1 MLDIAL
7 CEAGIFTRSPRRGTS
22 RRKALP
28 QRTVEQL
35 VALRIPSP
43 FDELTV
49 AYVTA
54 YQQRVSRNY
63 NTICKKVLS
72 LSYFWQYM
80 TKEHPDIT
88 ACRQILPHHA
98 RGFVPWALA
107 KARTVQRGADRRGTE
122 DHPPRP
128 RPTTGSS
135 TFERSSPT
143 SASGPPNPAHR

>member
-1 MLDIAL
+1 M
-7 CEAGIFTRSPRRGTS
+7 
-22 RRKALP
+22 
-28 QRTVEQL
+28 
-35 VALRIPSP
+35 ALRIPPP
-43 FDELTV
+43 FDEVTV

-80 TKEHPDIT
+80 TEEHPDIT

-107 KARTVQRGADRRGTE
+107 KARTVQRGTDRRGTE
-122 DHPPRP
+122 D
-128 RPTTGSS
+128 RPTTTTYDWFVDVR
-135 TFERSSPT
+135 TFFADICQLVHRTRLTAERIHPSHD
-143 SASGPPNPAHR
+143 SAHHAAT